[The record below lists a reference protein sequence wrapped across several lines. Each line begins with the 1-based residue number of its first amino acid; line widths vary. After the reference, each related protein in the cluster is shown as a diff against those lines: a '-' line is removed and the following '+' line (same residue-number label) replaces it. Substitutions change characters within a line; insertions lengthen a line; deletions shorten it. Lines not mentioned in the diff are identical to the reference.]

1 MATQKKPAA
10 KAVKKIVE
18 TPIDQRETFV
28 SLSKKLND
36 ADGIAMEEK
45 LRILYKVQQTDTRI
59 DKIHLLRGELPLE
72 VEDLEDEVA
81 GLRTRLENTQSDIK
95 DAEKRVSEYKNS
107 YEDAKKLMEKYEAQ
121 RNNVKNN
128 REYESISKEIEYQE
142 LEQLTCEKKTR
153 EAIAFIA
160 EKTELVE
167 KTKADL
173 PGREQDLD
181 AKKKELETI
190 IEETSKE
197 EEQLIA
203 EKEALYSKLDERMV
217 IAYNKVRSN
226 ARNHLA
232 VVTVQR
238 DACGGCFNKIPPQ
251 RQLDIASNKKIIVCE
266 YCGRILVG
274 SDFETAP
281 EK

>member
-1 MATQKKPAA
+1 MATQKTTA
-10 KAVKKIVE
+10 KAVKKIIE

-28 SLSKKLND
+28 SLSKKMND
-36 ADGIAMEEK
+36 TDGIAMEEK
-45 LRILYKVQQTDTRI
+45 LHTLYQVQLTDTKI

-81 GLRTRLENTQSDIK
+81 GLRTRLENAKSDIK
-95 DAEKRVSEYKNS
+95 DAEQRVSDYKLQG
-107 YEDAKKLMEKYEAQ
+107 EEAKKLMAKYESQ
-121 RNNVKNN
+121 RDNVKNN

-142 LEQLTCEKKTR
+142 LEQLSCEKKIR
-153 EAIAFIA
+153 EALAFIA

-173 PGREQDLD
+173 AGREEDLE
-181 AKKKELETI
+181 AKKTELESI
-190 IEETSKE
+190 IEETAKE
-197 EEQLIA
+197 EAQLVEQ
-203 EKEALYSKLDERMV
+203 KEALCAKLDERMV

-226 ARNHLA
+226 AHNHLA

-266 YCGRILVG
+266 YCGRILV
-274 SDFETAP
+274 SNSFE
-281 EK
+281 EKAE